1 MTKIILNEKPPES
14 HIDGQASYEKVSRK
28 VRIHVQQLVVG
39 DFEILRRRE
48 LCYSTSDLIHL
59 LPLRLSSKVL
69 DASIVT
75 IRHRY
80 LGSPSSSGGHAQTEM
95 CIGPTAHTRGPTP
108 PWLTS

>member
-1 MTKIILNEKPPES
+1 MMNEKNSTTKLYLRSQMTKIILNEKPPES

-59 LPLRLSSKVL
+59 LPSQVVQQSS
-69 DASIVT
+69 
-75 IRHRY
+75 
-80 LGSPSSSGGHAQTEM
+80 
-95 CIGPTAHTRGPTP
+95 
-108 PWLTS
+108 